1 MDKIFLDTVNRVDIL
16 LTMNDLPINELVA
29 TFCEDIANATYHHI
43 IVARNDELVYITRDA
58 DYINVYRK
66 HRDIKRVLHLLRGEE
81 YVIAR
86 LRYPLVPGDT
96 IEIWYDNYKETI
108 TSSPEIISILFKTE
122 INDNG
127 KL

>member
-1 MDKIFLDTVNRVDIL
+1 MEKVFLDTVNRVDVL
-16 LTMNDLPINELVA
+16 LTIDDRPINELVSV
-29 TFCEDIANATYHHI
+29 FCEDITNATYHHI
-43 IVARNDELVYITRDA
+43 IVARRDELVYLTRDA

-66 HRDIKRVLHLLRGEE
+66 HRDIKQVAKLMRGEE

-122 INDNG
+122 VENG